1 MTAETNTYIT
11 PDILV
16 YNESTF
22 TYELKDGI
30 DTIDDNAS
38 EEAASLSSSIKRLLT
53 FQESLSES
61 QREQIYLIVK
71 DYVITHPNREN
82 RSKALN
88 LIIKDTLGITIK
100 GPYVVYLV
108 DIIQHSLDISL
119 GQDPEHSYVQNYPQI
134 KWALELRNSRL
145 MIDKAST
152 LELVNTLSSLLVPF
166 HDETAEANGVITT
179 ADFNGFTIRHNHAN
193 IYCSYDS
200 LIEESLMKD
209 MSEFDGTP
217 IPVYISTHTVKRTG
231 KVFVSE
237 IIKMQNVKQ
246 LLENLKTYI
255 GDENFITAN
264 RYFNIIME
272 ALYPYLKGDL
282 MPFCRKIRKALE
294 PAQVS
299 GNGRMGIKINF
310 SETSYQVT
318 FSISQE
324 VYQNLED
331 SVEALI
337 AEENYDEAIQ
347 MLIDGLCNDDITVRR
362 KSDVYKTLFEIYS
375 EMEQFDKAINI
386 NQQWINHCVA
396 NSLVSDKRLAR
407 MYGQLAKLQASVIGY
422 EDSALENLKTAMQ
435 YDPVS
440 EFYTKL
446 YNTFVE
452 TFESRK

>member
-38 EEAASLSSSIKRLLT
+38 EEAASLSSSIKRLFT

-152 LELVNTLSSLLVPF
+152 LELVNTLSSLLMPF

-179 ADFNGFTIRHNHAN
+179 ADFNGFTVRHNHAN

-217 IPVYISTHTVKRTG
+217 VPVYISTYTVKRTG

-255 GDENFITAN
+255 GNENFITAN
-264 RYFNIIME
+264 RYFNTIME

-318 FSISQE
+318 YSISQE

-347 MLIDGLCNDDITVRR
+347 ILIDGLCNDDITVRR

-435 YDPVS
+435 YDPDS

-446 YNTFVE
+446 YKTFVE

>member
-1 MTAETNTYIT
+1 MTAKTNTYIT

-38 EEAASLSSSIKRLLT
+38 EEAASLSSSIKRLFT

-152 LELVNTLSSLLVPF
+152 LELVNTLSSLLMPF

-217 IPVYISTHTVKRTG
+217 VPVYISTYTVKRTG

-255 GDENFITAN
+255 GNENFITAN
-264 RYFNIIME
+264 RYFNIIIE

-318 FSISQE
+318 YSISQE

-347 MLIDGLCNDDITVRR
+347 MLIDGLCNDDITARR

-375 EMEQFDKAINI
+375 EMEKFDKAINI

-422 EDSALENLKTAMQ
+422 EDSALESLKTAMQ
-435 YDPVS
+435 YDPDS

-446 YNTFVE
+446 YKTFVE

>member
-1 MTAETNTYIT
+1 MTAKTNTYIT

-38 EEAASLSSSIKRLLT
+38 EEAASLSSSIKRLFT

-61 QREQIYLIVK
+61 QREQIHLIVK

-152 LELVNTLSSLLVPF
+152 LELVNTLSSLLMPF

-217 IPVYISTHTVKRTG
+217 VPVYISTYTVKRTG

-255 GDENFITAN
+255 GNENFITAN

-318 FSISQE
+318 YSISQE

-347 MLIDGLCNDDITVRR
+347 MLIDGLCNDDITARR

-375 EMEQFDKAINI
+375 EMEKFDKAINI

-422 EDSALENLKTAMQ
+422 EDSALESLKTAMQ
-435 YDPVS
+435 YDPDS

-446 YNTFVE
+446 YKTFVE

>member
-152 LELVNTLSSLLVPF
+152 LELVNTLSSLLMPF

-179 ADFNGFTIRHNHAN
+179 ADFNGFTVRHNHAN

-217 IPVYISTHTVKRTG
+217 VPVYISTYTVKRTG

-255 GDENFITAN
+255 GNEDFITAN

-318 FSISQE
+318 YSISQE

-347 MLIDGLCNDDITVRR
+347 ILINGLCNDDITVRR
-362 KSDVYKTLFEIYS
+362 KSHVYNTLFKIYS
-375 EMEQFDKAINI
+375 EMELFDKAINI

-396 NSLVSDKRLAR
+396 NNLVSGKRLAR
-407 MYGQLAKLQASVIGY
+407 MYGQLAKLQASIVGY
-422 EDSALENLKTAMQ
+422 EDSAFENLKMAKH
-435 YDPVS
+435 YDPDS

-446 YNTFVE
+446 YNTFVD